1 MASACRGA
9 PSSSAREASPTS
21 PSHLIRKQRVPPPHF
36 TTSRGRGAPP
46 RPPCRGSSSHSRTR
60 KHLLLR
66 KMVLTQLCRQ
76 GEQPTRT
83 TRKANKTEQP
93 TRALQE
99 TTLLPRKPWS
109 RPGRRARSDQGS
121 LRLHEPRRLT
131 RGSRRLWGT
140 ELCFSKSLQL
150 LTRVFFNSLIE
161 KVRHVET
168 TSF

>member
-1 MASACRGA
+1 MAWKVRRGFGGPSGSGRGGRLCGPTWTSACRGA

-99 TTLLPRKPWS
+99 TTLSLGS
-109 RPGRRARSDQGS
+109 RGLDQAAAPALTRAR
-121 LRLHEPRRLT
+121 
-131 RGSRRLWGT
+131 
-140 ELCFSKSLQL
+140 
-150 LTRVFFNSLIE
+150 
-161 KVRHVET
+161 
-168 TSF
+168 